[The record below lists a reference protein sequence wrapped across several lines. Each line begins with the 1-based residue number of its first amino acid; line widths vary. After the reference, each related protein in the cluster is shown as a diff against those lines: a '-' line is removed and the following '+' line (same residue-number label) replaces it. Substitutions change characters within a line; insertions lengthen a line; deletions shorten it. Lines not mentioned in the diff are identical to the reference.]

1 MFQLRFPLDLNQ
13 LGGLARVQAR
23 FPEGHRQIS
32 GNRKADPDFV
42 DRLELLISHLDFLLE
57 VARDRLYKA

>member
-1 MFQLRFPLDLNQ
+1 MAQLMVSR
-13 LGGLARVQAR
+13 
-23 FPEGHRQIS
+23 
-32 GNRKADPDFV
+32 NRKADPDFV